1 MLLVF
6 LLGRSNQSLMR
17 MCFRCSRVKLL
28 CMGAKEK
35 DVFGLCVLLSIG
47 DCDERGNDW
56 MIAVVDAY
64 PATNTLQ

>member
-1 MLLVF
+1 
-6 LLGRSNQSLMR
+6 
-17 MCFRCSRVKLL
+17 
-28 CMGAKEK
+28 MGAKEK
-35 DVFGLCVLLSIG
+35 DVFGLWVLLSIG